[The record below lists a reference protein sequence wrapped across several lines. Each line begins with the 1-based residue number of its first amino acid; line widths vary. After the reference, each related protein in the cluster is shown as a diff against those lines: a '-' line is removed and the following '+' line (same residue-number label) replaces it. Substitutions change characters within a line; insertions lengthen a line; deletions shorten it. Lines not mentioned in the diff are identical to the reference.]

1 MSNVKQLTVIESIID
16 LWRYL
21 AKKNRGS
28 LIFLFVLMIISG
40 FFEIVSLGA
49 IVPFLSALT
58 APENLMELTWFQPVI
73 TMLGIKS
80 ADELLFPLTLG
91 FILITVLATG
101 VRVLL
106 LWTNTRL
113 TAHMGIELKSEVYAK
128 ALNQPYEFHIAQN
141 SSELISLVTEKIAVA
156 IGSGVNHVLM
166 LLTSLFTG
174 IAIVTTLLLV
184 QPIVAILAFFILS
197 GGYLLIGYLT
207 RKQIKYNGDIIA
219 ENQPIAVKYTQEG
232 LGGIRD
238 IIIGNS
244 QNVYIE
250 LYANVT
256 RTIQSAMMKNSFLSL
271 LPKSLLEMMGIVVI
285 ASFAYYLQT
294 HGTSQLDALPILGV
308 LALGAQRLLP
318 VLQQIYFS
326 WANINGS
333 HKIIEDVLHY
343 LNQPMPLKTQ
353 DSVSHT
359 AIKFNNDI
367 QLNNISFKYQNSEKY
382 VLEKINLKITKGSRI
397 GFIGETGSGKS
408 TLLDIIMGL
417 LVPIEGKLL
426 VDGVSITKENI
437 VDWQKNIAHVPQSI
451 FLSDASLAE
460 NIAFGIPT
468 DEIDMTKI
476 KKAAHQAS
484 IDTFIEALPEG
495 YKTTVGERGV
505 QLSGG
510 QRQRIGIA
518 RALYKQAN
526 VIVFDEATSALD
538 EATERNVMQAI
549 DLLDENLTIL
559 IIAHRLTTLSKC
571 DLIYKMDKGS
581 IIKSGTYEQIINKI
595 SLND

>member
-1 MSNVKQLTVIESIID
+1 MSNVKQFRVVGNIVD

-21 AKKNRGS
+21 AKENKAS

-58 APENLMELTWFQPVI
+58 APENLIELTWFQPVI
-73 TMLGIKS
+73 TILGIQS
-80 ADELLFPLTLG
+80 ANELLFPLTLG
-91 FILITVLATG
+91 FIMITIFATG

-141 SSELISLVTEKIAVA
+141 SSELISIVTEKIAVA
-156 IGSGVNHVLM
+156 IGSGINHVLM
-166 LLTSLFTG
+166 LLSSLVTSM
-174 IAIVTTLLLV
+174 AIVVTLLLIE
-184 QPIVAILAFFILS
+184 PMVAVVTFLILS
-197 GGYLLIGYLT
+197 GGYLSIGYLT
-207 RKQIKYNGDIIA
+207 RKQIRYNGDIIA

-238 IIIGNS
+238 IIIANS
-244 QNVYIE
+244 QNVFIE
-250 LYANVT
+250 LYSNVT
-256 RTIQSAMMKNSFLSL
+256 RTIQTAIMKNSFLSL
-271 LPKSLLEMMGIVVI
+271 LPKSLLEMIGITII

-294 HGTSQLDALPILGV
+294 DGTSQLDALPILGV

-318 VLQQIYFS
+318 ALQQIYFS

-333 HKIIEDVLHY
+333 HKIIVDVLHY

-353 DSVSHT
+353 DSMSNT
-359 AIKFNNDI
+359 AIRFNDNI
-367 QLNNISFKYQNSEKY
+367 QLNTISFQYKNSEKY
-382 VLEKINLKITKGSRI
+382 VLENINLKITKGSRI
-397 GFIGETGSGKS
+397 GFIGATGSGKS
-408 TLLDIIMGL
+408 TLLDMIMGL
-417 LVPIEGKLL
+417 LIPTKGQLL
-426 VDGVSITKENI
+426 VDSVGITKKNI
-437 VDWQKNIAHVPQSI
+437 INWQANIAHVPQSI

-460 NIAFGIPT
+460 NIAFGIPFN
-468 DEIDMTKI
+468 EIDMSKI

-484 IDTFIEALPEG
+484 MDIFIEALPEG

-518 RALYKQAN
+518 RALYKEAN
-526 VIVFDEATSALD
+526 IIVFDEATSALD
-538 EATERNVMQAI
+538 EATEKNVMQAI
-549 DLLDENLTIL
+549 DSLDKDLTIL
-559 IIAHRLTTLSKC
+559 IIAHRLSTLKGC

-581 IIKSGTYEQIINKI
+581 IVKSGTYEQIINDK
-595 SLND
+595 SK